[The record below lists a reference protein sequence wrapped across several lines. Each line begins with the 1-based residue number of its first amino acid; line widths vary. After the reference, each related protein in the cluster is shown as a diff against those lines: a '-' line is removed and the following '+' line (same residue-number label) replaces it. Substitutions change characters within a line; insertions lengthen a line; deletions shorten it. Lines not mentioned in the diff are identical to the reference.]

1 MATLPST
8 KQDLIPK
15 PFLNHYVF
23 TEKLGSGT
31 YATVY
36 KAYRKSGEREV
47 VAVKCVLKT
56 SLNKASTENLLTEI
70 ELLKTFKHEHIVIL
84 KDFQWDANYIYLI
97 MEYCSGGDLSR
108 FIRSKRALPEHM
120 VKRFLQQIA
129 SAMKF
134 LWDNNVA
141 HMDLKPQNIL
151 LTSETSPQIKLA
163 DFGFAKHLFDGDRL
177 YVMRGSPLYMAPEI
191 ICRGVYDNRVDLWS
205 IGVILYECLFGKAPF
220 ASKSFKELG
229 EKIWDQKPIEIPPGF
244 NISDNARDLILRL
257 LQRHPT
263 MRITFEEFF
272 AHPFVDME
280 HIPSKDSLP
289 TAKKL
294 IEKAVEKDEQGDYK
308 AAVKLYCEA
317 LDYFMPAIHY
327 EKSSEKKTALRA
339 KVKQYMDR
347 AETLKQ
353 FMRTELHNPCLTPK
367 SRTNSLPRTPSLNSS
382 PTNSS
387 SPDSSSP
394 TNKNESSPK
403 TSINKSI
410 SCDFSEEL
418 KSLCSESQ
426 ELSAILVLVSA
437 AETEEQ
443 KEDFENCLHHYELAL
458 GGLLQILPGEP
469 KGRRKDLLNSQVKKW
484 MEKAEKIKSYLDV
497 KNLNTLDTS
506 AQEEQAE
513 TNYLIARLWQ
523 RFPIVCSLQS
533 LPQLVILEEKAGMR
547 LIRNDC
553 EITGC
558 KDFII

>member
-1 MATLPST
+1 MATNNLSTNQELIAKPSLP
-8 KQDLIPK
+8 Q
-15 PFLNHYVF
+15 YVF

-31 YATVY
+31 YATVF
-36 KAYRKSGEREV
+36 KAYRKCGEREV
-47 VAVKCVLKT
+47 VAVKCVLKS

-70 ELLKTFKHEHIVIL
+70 ELLKALKHEHIVIL
-84 KDFQWDANYIYLI
+84 KDFQWDTNYIYLI

-151 LTSETSPQIKLA
+151 LTSESSPQIKLA
-163 DFGFAKHLFDGDRL
+163 DFGFAKNLFDGDRV

-257 LQRHPT
+257 LQRVPAR
-263 MRITFEEFF
+263 RITFEEFF

-289 TAKKL
+289 KAIAL
-294 IEKAVEKDEQGDYK
+294 IDRAVKKDEEGDYK

-317 LDYFMPAIHY
+317 LDFFMPAIHY
-327 EKSSEKKTALRA
+327 EKSLEKKKALRL
-339 KVKQYMDR
+339 KVKEYMDR

-353 FMRTELHNPCLTPK
+353 FMKKELHNPSTSPK
-367 SRTNSLPRTPSLNSS
+367 PRADSLPKTPAG
-382 PTNSS
+382 
-387 SPDSSSP
+387 SSSP
-394 TNKNESSPK
+394 TAPSLTNQDSSPVANKCDSSPK
-403 TSINKSI
+403 TLLDRST
-410 SCDFSEEL
+410 SCDISEL
-418 KSLCSESQ
+418 KSLCSDSQ
-426 ELSAILVLVSA
+426 ELSAILKLVSA
-437 AETEEQ
+437 AEFEEQ

-458 GGLLQILPGEP
+458 GGLLKLLPGEP
-469 KGRRKDLLNSQVKKW
+469 KGRRKELLNSQATKW

-497 KNLNTLDTS
+497 RNLNTQDTS
-506 AQEEQAE
+506 AQEELAE
-513 TNYLIARLWQ
+513 TSYFNEWKQCCIQ
-523 RFPIVCSLQS
+523 
-533 LPQLVILEEKAGMR
+533 
-547 LIRNDC
+547 
-553 EITGC
+553 
-558 KDFII
+558 